1 MLIEWIGHSC
11 FYVTTQE
18 GKTIIIDPY
27 DHTIGLKVA
36 QKPADVV
43 LITHD
48 HFDHRNADYLSAL
61 PKESTVIEKEG
72 SYEVC
77 GIKITGIP
85 VFHDEEQGTLRGTV
99 VTYII
104 EVDGMRLLHMGDV
117 GEMPAPSYF
126 EKLGKIDILMIPVGG
141 YYTVDAKGALNIMDT
156 VHANI
161 TIPMHYLTGTLNL
174 TELASAHDFLAR
186 AASRE
191 YDVSRLGGGLF
202 EITADNLKKRN
213 RIVVMECTHC

>member
-11 FYVTTQE
+11 FYLTTSA

-27 DHTIGLKVA
+27 GDKIGLCVPEK
-36 QKPADVV
+36 KADIV

-48 HFDHRNADYLSAL
+48 HFDHLNPAYIAAL
-61 PKESTVIEKEG
+61 PKESVVIDKEG
-72 SYEVC
+72 SYEID
-77 GIKITGIP
+77 GMKITGLS
-85 VFHDEEQGTLRGTV
+85 VYHDEQQGAERGKV
-99 VTYII
+99 VTYLI
-104 EVDGMRLLHMGDV
+104 EADSMRLLHMGDV
-117 GEMPAPSYF
+117 GAMPAPSYF
-126 EKLGKIDILMIPVGG
+126 EEIGKIDILMIPVGG
-141 YYTVDAKGALNIMDT
+141 FYTVDSKGALNIMDAI
-156 VHANI
+156 HPNI
-161 TIPMHYLTGTLNL
+161 TIPMHYLVPGLTL
-174 TELASAHDFLAR
+174 TELASSHDFLAR